1 MSADLPTGRA
11 PADSTPI
18 DEAKR
23 SARIAAVSARDRLDR
38 AARNGASDS
47 AAARL
52 LRLPEIAAAEFVMV
66 YFALPTEIDPLSAA
80 IALRSRRVTISYP
93 RVESPGVL
101 GVYAV
106 EDESGL
112 VQGPFGLS
120 EPADT
125 ARILDPTL
133 IDAVIVPGVAF
144 DQRGGRLGY
153 GGGYYD
159 RLLPRLRPDCA
170 RIGLAF
176 DEQLLA
182 LVPAE
187 SHDVA
192 MDLVVTQTRVI
203 RASGLR
209 AE

>member
-1 MSADLPTGRA
+1 M
-11 PADSTPI
+11 PADETTI

-23 SARIAAVSARDRLDR
+23 SARIAAMSARDRLDR
-38 AARNGASDS
+38 SSRDGASDS
-47 AAARL
+47 AADRL
-52 LRLPEIAAAEFVMV
+52 LKLPEIAVAEVVMV
-66 YFALPTEIDPLSAA
+66 YFALPGEIDPLPAA
-80 IALRSRRVTISYP
+80 RALRSRGVTIAYP

-106 EDESGL
+106 EDERTL

-120 EPADT
+120 EPADA

-133 IDAVIVPGVAF
+133 IAAVIVPVVAF
-144 DQRGGRLGY
+144 DERGMRLGY

-159 RLLPRLRPDCA
+159 RLLPRLRPDCP

-182 LVPAE
+182 VVPAE
-187 SHDVA
+187 AHDAA
-192 MDLVVTQTRVI
+192 MDLVVTQTRVV
-203 RASGLR
+203 RRSDLR
-209 AE
+209 VE